1 MESSEWSTNSKSS
14 KLSASLCG
22 LCGFSPPFNLIASA
36 MSTDSR
42 QEPRKGLLFALE
54 RGADLV
60 ERCVGSRAGSRRGV
74 VGLARED
81 CVALKPAQGREL
93 VGGVERQGGQECEG
107 DLLHLT
113 SGIPYG
119 DEHGLARV

>member
-42 QEPRKGLLFALE
+42 RPVANPIDRAEDFSLE
-54 RGADLV
+54 GMV
-60 ERCVGSRAGSRRGV
+60 
-74 VGLARED
+74 
-81 CVALKPAQGREL
+81 
-93 VGGVERQGGQECEG
+93 
-107 DLLHLT
+107 T
-113 SGIPYG
+113 I
-119 DEHGLARV
+119 

>member
-42 QEPRKGLLFALE
+42 LFPRGTAACNPAWRKAMSPPAA
-54 RGADLV
+54 RNPQ
-60 ERCVGSRAGSRRGV
+60 RA
-74 VGLARED
+74 A
-81 CVALKPAQGREL
+81 EL
-93 VGGVERQGGQECEG
+93 
-107 DLLHLT
+107 
-113 SGIPYG
+113 PNY
-119 DEHGLARV
+119 A

>member
-42 QEPRKGLLFALE
+42 W
-54 RGADLV
+54 
-60 ERCVGSRAGSRRGV
+60 GV
-74 VGLARED
+74 ITCFGDMQNLA
-81 CVALKPAQGREL
+81 
-93 VGGVERQGGQECEG
+93 
-107 DLLHLT
+107 
-113 SGIPYG
+113 
-119 DEHGLARV
+119 